1 MFVLKIATTVWLAL
15 IALGMAS
22 ATLNE
27 KVTVST
33 RLLSVAVM
41 FGQILAI
48 AFMWQ

>member
-15 IALGMAS
+15 VALGMAS

-33 RLLSVAVM
+33 RLLSIAVM